1 VPGESNAAG
10 VSGGG
15 LMEGVF
21 AAALTPQTD
30 KLAVDHEAL
39 LEHCNW
45 LIGNGCDGICLFGT
59 TGEAASFTLAE
70 RIAALDAVVGGGF
83 PPERLLVGT
92 GCCAVPDTVTLTKHA
107 VDIGAGGVLVLP
119 PFYYKNISD
128 AAILDAHKR
137 VIEGMG
143 GSRFKF
149 YLYHYPY
156 MSGVSLGSDVI
167 SELAGAYA
175 GTVVGIKDS
184 SGDFE
189 NMKMIR
195 GSFPHLKTFPGTE
208 SLLLDSL
215 RIGAAGCISATINVT
230 SQLAA
235 EIYKRPA
242 DGEADGL
249 QKNLTAVR
257 ETFDRFPLIE
267 ALKHMMAEHTG
278 REQWRNARPP
288 IGRLEREDGQR
299 LEKELTSLGFTMG

>member
-1 VPGESNAAG
+1 
-10 VSGGG
+10 
-15 LMEGVF
+15 MEGIF

-30 KLAVDHEAL
+30 KLAVDHGAL
-39 LEHCNW
+39 LDHCNW

-70 RIAALDAVVGGGF
+70 RMAALDAVVEGGF

-119 PFYYKNISD
+119 PFYYKKVSD
-128 AAILDAHKR
+128 EGIIAAHRR

-143 GSRFKF
+143 GSHFKF

-156 MSGVSLGSDVI
+156 MSGVSLGSNVI
-167 SELAGAYA
+167 SELADAYP

-184 SGDFE
+184 SGNFE
-189 NMKMIR
+189 NMRMIC
-195 GSFPHLKTFPGTE
+195 GSFPHLKTFAGTE
-208 SLLLDSL
+208 SLLLDGL
-215 RIGAAGCISATINVT
+215 RIGSAGCISATINVT
-230 SQLAA
+230 SHLAA
-235 EIYKRPA
+235 EIYKRPN

-249 QKNLTAVR
+249 QKNLAAVR

-288 IGRLEREDGQR
+288 IGRLDREDGKR
-299 LEKELTSLGFTMG
+299 LQNELASLGFTMG